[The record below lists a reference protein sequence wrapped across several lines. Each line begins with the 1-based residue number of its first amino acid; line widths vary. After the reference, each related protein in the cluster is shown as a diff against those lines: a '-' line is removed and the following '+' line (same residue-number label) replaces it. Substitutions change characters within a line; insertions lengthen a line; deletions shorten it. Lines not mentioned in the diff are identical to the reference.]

1 MMATPADAT
10 ADQLLGYGLWFM
22 VCGLDNLFN

>member
-22 VCGLDNLFN
+22 VSVIFSTS